1 MKRLFVQLHGFSREL
16 DRLIENGKLLQE
28 DFNDFE
34 NELMN
39 DPQVGDVIPG
49 LHGLRKTRIKSSTKG
64 KRGGFRVDYLD
75 IPEVEMLI
83 FLVMYAKNEKDDL
96 SSEEKKKIAKK
107 VLQIKEEAK
116 KRGYNGKN
124 V

>member
-1 MKRLFVQLHGFSREL
+1 
-16 DRLIENGKLLQE
+16 
-28 DFNDFE
+28 
-34 NELMN
+34 MN

-116 KRGYNGKN
+116 KRG
-124 V
+124 